1 MFLVRDWDLVE
12 SLWAFGM
19 TNRLRINPKE
29 HPILMVEPSYNL
41 RQNREKLTELI
52 FEKYECPALFVSKD
66 AVLSCF
72 ASGRASGLVLDS
84 GGGKTTAVP
93 VYDGY
98 ALQQSIVRSHI
109 AGNRLDLELH
119 AQLKQK
125 YAETPILPAYRTT
138 KKQIGGGKFI
148 VTLHDFPN
156 THPSYEEYR
165 LRELISDIRHS
176 VCSVSPSV
184 LDVEQNLLIPTTP
197 YELPDGKTINV
208 GVERLLVP
216 ECMFNP
222 ANLNVSVLFLFFFLF
237 HFSYFFLFF
246 FR

>member
-1 MFLVRDWDLVE
+1 MKDWDLME

-19 TNRLRINPKE
+19 TNRLKINPKE

-41 RQNREKLTELI
+41 RQNRERLTELM
-52 FEKYECPALFVSKD
+52 FEKYEAPALFVAKD

-98 ALQQSIVRSHI
+98 ALQQSILRSHV
-109 AGNRLDLELH
+109 AGNRLDMELQ
-119 AQLKQK
+119 ALLATK
-125 YAETPILPAYRTT
+125 YPDTPVIPAYKTT
-138 KKQIGGGKFI
+138 KKEVGGGKFI
-148 VTLHDFPN
+148 VTVNEYPN

-165 LRELISDIRHS
+165 TNEIIADIRHS

-184 LDVEQNLLIPTTP
+184 FDAEQNQLIPATP

-216 ECMFNP
+216 ECMFNTQHLTVCCLFVVFERV
-222 ANLNVSVLFLFFFLF
+222 LNYVDDGL
-237 HFSYFFLFF
+237 
-246 FR
+246 